1 MSDEPK
7 SVGDILD
14 RLKEIA
20 EKDDKV
26 SLGDIAQTFGSR
38 SYGPFL
44 MVPAIIEETPI
55 GAIPGVPTTI
65 ALIIASFAVQI
76 LFGRKHL
83 WLPGFVKRRTV
94 KADTLGKT
102 SDKLRGL
109 ARTLDRW
116 FHGRLEK
123 LTQGPFLKAAAM
135 IVILLCCTV
144 PPLELLPFASSVPMA
159 AIAMFGLAMLV
170 RDGALMIVALL
181 LSLAAVGVGLGMFAS
196 GAGQGGG

>member
-1 MSDEPK
+1 MSDEPR

-20 EKDDKV
+20 EKEDKV
-26 SLGDIAQTFGSR
+26 SLGDVAEAFGSR

-44 MVPAIIEETPI
+44 MVPAIIEQTPV
-55 GAIPGVPTTI
+55 GGIPGVPTAI

-83 WLPGFVKRRTV
+83 WLPGFIKRRTV
-94 KADTLGKT
+94 RAETLGKT
-102 SDKLRGL
+102 SDKLRGV
-109 ARTLDRW
+109 AKFLDRW
-116 FHGRLEK
+116 FHGRLER
-123 LTQGPFLKAAAM
+123 LTQGPFLKAAAV

-170 RDGALMIVALL
+170 RDGALMIVALV
-181 LSLAAVGVGLGMFAS
+181 LSVAAVAVGVGMWGS
-196 GAGQGGG
+196 GAGQGG

>member
-14 RLKEIA
+14 RLEEMAGKG
-20 EKDDKV
+20 DKV
-26 SLGDIAQTFGSR
+26 AFGDMVEAFGSR

-44 MVPAIIEETPI
+44 LVPAIIEQTPV
-55 GAIPGVPTTI
+55 GAIPGVPTAI

-83 WLPGFVKRRTV
+83 WLPGFLKRRSI
-94 KADTLGKT
+94 KSETLSKISG
-102 SDKLRGL
+102 KLRGV
-109 ARTLDRW
+109 ADVLDRW
-116 FHGRLEK
+116 FHGRLER
-123 LTQGPFLKAAAM
+123 LTQGPFLKAAAV
-135 IVILLCCTV
+135 IVLLLCCTV
-144 PPLELLPFASSVPMA
+144 PPLELLPFASAVPMA

-181 LSLAAVGVGLGMFAS
+181 LSVTAVAVGIGMWGS
-196 GAGQGGG
+196 GAGQGG

>member
-1 MSDEPK
+1 MSDEPR

-20 EKDDKV
+20 DKDDKV
-26 SLGDIAQTFGSR
+26 ALGDVAEAFGSR

-44 MVPAIIEETPI
+44 MVPAIIEQTPV
-55 GAIPGVPTTI
+55 GGIPGVPTAI

-83 WLPGFVKRRTV
+83 WLPGFIKRRTV
-94 KADTLGKT
+94 KAETLGKT
-102 SDKLRGL
+102 SDKLRGV
-109 ARTLDRW
+109 ARFLDKW
-116 FHGRLEK
+116 FHGRLER
-123 LTQGPFLKAAAM
+123 LTQGPFLKAAALL
-135 IVILLCCTV
+135 VILLCCTV

-170 RDGALMIVALL
+170 RDGALMIVALV
-181 LSLAAVGVGLGMFAS
+181 LSVAAVVVGAGMWGS
-196 GAGQGGG
+196 GAGQGG

>member
-14 RLKEIA
+14 RLKEIS
-20 EKDDKV
+20 EKEDKI
-26 SLGDIAQTFGSR
+26 SLGDVAETFGSR

-44 MVPAIIEETPI
+44 MVPAIIEQTPV
-55 GAIPGVPTTI
+55 GGIPGVPTAI

-83 WLPGFVKRRTV
+83 WLPGFIKRREV
-94 KADTLGKT
+94 KAETLGKT
-102 SDKLRGL
+102 SDKLRGI
-109 ARTLDRW
+109 AKFLDRW

-123 LTQGPFLKAAAM
+123 LTQGPFLKAAAV

-159 AIAMFGLAMLV
+159 AIAMFGLALLV
-170 RDGALMIVALL
+170 RDGALMIVALV
-181 LSLAAVGVGLGMFAS
+181 LSMAAVAVGIGMWGS
-196 GAGQGGG
+196 GAGQGG

>member
-1 MSDEPK
+1 MSDQPK

-14 RLKEIA
+14 RLNEVA
-20 EKDDKV
+20 EKDEKIA
-26 SLGDIAQTFGSR
+26 LGDVVEAFGSR

-44 MVPAIIEETPI
+44 LVPAVIEQTPI
-55 GAIPGVPTTI
+55 GGIPGVPTAI

-83 WLPGFVKRRTV
+83 WLPGFVKRRRI
-94 KADTLGKT
+94 KSETLTKST
-102 SDKLRGL
+102 DKLRGV
-109 ARTLDRW
+109 ARFLDRW

-123 LTQGPFLKAAAM
+123 LTRGPFLKAAAV
-135 IVILLCCTV
+135 IVLLLCCTV

-181 LSLAAVGVGLGMFAS
+181 LSVAAVAVGIGMWGS
-196 GAGQGGG
+196 GAGQGG